1 MHVAFP
7 FLLPVATGIRIMYC
21 MNDTLRDYQQEMKL
35 RLFKEW
41 ELHRSV
47 MVQMPTGTGKTHL
60 LAAIVREFLRG
71 SGSRVWIVAHRR
83 ELVDQ
88 IEETVSRHGM
98 SKEDGRVRV
107 MSIQWLS
114 RNRKHM
120 DEEPDL
126 IVIDEAHHALAETYR
141 ILWENYPEARKLGMT
156 ATPCRLNGKGF
167 TDLFDSLITSW
178 TVAEFIGKGWLSSF
192 DYVSIRANS
201 KEQRLIDSLKK
212 RGADG
217 DYQVKEMNEVLNRET
232 SISRLYESVERYAH
246 GKKGIVYAVSIAHA
260 RRIAACY
267 SAHGLES
274 VAIDSRTPA
283 SERKELV
290 DDFRRGKVKVL
301 VNVDIFSE
309 GFDCPDVEFVQLA
322 RPTLSLAKYLQQVG
336 RGLRR
341 SANKESCMLIDNV
354 GLYRIFGL
362 PARNHDWAA
371 MFEGRM
377 IGNALSRARTEGGLY
392 LPALSLTDSGGQQ
405 EEVWE
410 IVMTHDRLLEA
421 IRNRE
426 EAEEGKESQAALKS
440 YPDRRS
446 SLWGLKRGNKITV
459 SPRYLQVFDIQ
470 GNRVAVR
477 LKDGQAGVVS
487 ASGEPEV
494 ILGYCRRLKFLKEEL
509 LAVTDNAGTVSYMDM
524 KTGRIYREKPVV
536 FSYGGVKLLRVGETF
551 HSRTK
556 KAYASMNGLHKDS
569 ICFYEY
575 YLKIPDYRVPKS
587 CKLVDSVWSTVF
599 DVFACLLAGDDE
611 EVYWCCGRL
620 ADRSIVV
627 MDGAGR
633 YYHVEKGKRKRY
645 IAANLPE
652 PGEQDFDTAV
662 KKLKEE
668 AGQRA
673 EETDRQ
679 KRRNEEAKRRKR
691 LEEIRDALP
700 YRMGMKWGLK
710 LGERIIVPPK
720 YRKILPPVGVY
731 CAFEESAC
739 RWGVMALDGKVMV
752 EARYQEVDIE
762 NNGTVHLTVIP
773 GKVKTV
779 KL

>member
-1 MHVAFP
+1 KA
-7 FLLPVATGIRIMYC
+7 
-21 MNDTLRDYQQEMKL
+21 
-35 RLFKEW
+35 
-41 ELHRSV
+41 
-47 MVQMPTGTGKTHL
+47 
-60 LAAIVREFLRG
+60 
-71 SGSRVWIVAHRR
+71 
-83 ELVDQ
+83 
-88 IEETVSRHGM
+88 
-98 SKEDGRVRV
+98 
-107 MSIQWLS
+107 
-114 RNRKHM
+114 
-120 DEEPDL
+120 
-126 IVIDEAHHALAETYR
+126 
-141 ILWENYPEARKLGMT
+141 
-156 ATPCRLNGKGF
+156 
-167 TDLFDSLITSW
+167 
-178 TVAEFIGKGWLSSF
+178 
-192 DYVSIRANS
+192 
-201 KEQRLIDSLKK
+201 
-212 RGADG
+212 
-217 DYQVKEMNEVLNRET
+217 
-232 SISRLYESVERYAH
+232 
-246 GKKGIVYAVSIAHA
+246 
-260 RRIAACY
+260 
-267 SAHGLES
+267 
-274 VAIDSRTPA
+274 
-283 SERKELV
+283 
-290 DDFRRGKVKVL
+290 
-301 VNVDIFSE
+301 
-309 GFDCPDVEFVQLA
+309 
-322 RPTLSLAKYLQQVG
+322 
-336 RGLRR
+336 
-341 SANKESCMLIDNV
+341 SCMLIDNV

-509 LAVTDNAGTVSYMDM
+509 LAVTDTVGTVSYMDM
-524 KTGRIYREKPVV
+524 KTGRTYREKPVV

-645 IAANLPE
+645 IATNLPR

-752 EARYQEVDIE
+752 EACYQKVDIE
-762 NNGTVHLTVIP
+762 NNGTVHLTIIP

>member
-1 MHVAFP
+1 MGAE
-7 FLLPVATGIRIMYC
+7 AWKQD
-21 MNDTLRDYQQEMKL
+21 N
-35 RLFKEW
+35 
-41 ELHRSV
+41 
-47 MVQMPTGTGKTHL
+47 
-60 LAAIVREFLRG
+60 
-71 SGSRVWIVAHRR
+71 
-83 ELVDQ
+83 
-88 IEETVSRHGM
+88 
-98 SKEDGRVRV
+98 
-107 MSIQWLS
+107 SI
-114 RNRKHM
+114 
-120 DEEPDL
+120 
-126 IVIDEAHHALAETYR
+126 
-141 ILWENYPEARKLGMT
+141 
-156 ATPCRLNGKGF
+156 PC
-167 TDLFDSLITSW
+167 
-178 TVAEFIGKGWLSSF
+178 
-192 DYVSIRANS
+192 
-201 KEQRLIDSLKK
+201 
-212 RGADG
+212 
-217 DYQVKEMNEVLNRET
+217 
-232 SISRLYESVERYAH
+232 
-246 GKKGIVYAVSIAHA
+246 
-260 RRIAACY
+260 
-267 SAHGLES
+267 
-274 VAIDSRTPA
+274 
-283 SERKELV
+283 
-290 DDFRRGKVKVL
+290 
-301 VNVDIFSE
+301 
-309 GFDCPDVEFVQLA
+309 
-322 RPTLSLAKYLQQVG
+322 
-336 RGLRR
+336 
-341 SANKESCMLIDNV
+341 
-354 GLYRIFGL
+354 
-362 PARNHDWAA
+362 
-371 MFEGRM
+371 
-377 IGNALSRARTEGGLY
+377 
-392 LPALSLTDSGGQQ
+392 
-405 EEVWE
+405 
-410 IVMTHDRLLEA
+410 
-421 IRNRE
+421 
-426 EAEEGKESQAALKS
+426 
-440 YPDRRS
+440 
-446 SLWGLKRGNKITV
+446 
-459 SPRYLQVFDIQ
+459 YLQVFDIQ
-470 GNRVAVR
+470 GNRAAVR

-509 LAVTDNAGTVSYMDM
+509 LAVTDTAGTVSYMDM
-524 KTGRIYREKPVV
+524 KTGRTYREKPVV
-536 FSYGGVKLLRVGETF
+536 FSYGGVELLRVGETF

-762 NNGTVHLTVIP
+762 NNGMVHLTVIP

>member
-1 MHVAFP
+1 M
-7 FLLPVATGIRIMYC
+7 
-21 MNDTLRDYQQEMKL
+21 
-35 RLFKEW
+35 
-41 ELHRSV
+41 
-47 MVQMPTGTGKTHL
+47 
-60 LAAIVREFLRG
+60 
-71 SGSRVWIVAHRR
+71 
-83 ELVDQ
+83 
-88 IEETVSRHGM
+88 
-98 SKEDGRVRV
+98 
-107 MSIQWLS
+107 
-114 RNRKHM
+114 
-120 DEEPDL
+120 
-126 IVIDEAHHALAETYR
+126 
-141 ILWENYPEARKLGMT
+141 
-156 ATPCRLNGKGF
+156 
-167 TDLFDSLITSW
+167 
-178 TVAEFIGKGWLSSF
+178 
-192 DYVSIRANS
+192 
-201 KEQRLIDSLKK
+201 
-212 RGADG
+212 
-217 DYQVKEMNEVLNRET
+217 
-232 SISRLYESVERYAH
+232 
-246 GKKGIVYAVSIAHA
+246 
-260 RRIAACY
+260 
-267 SAHGLES
+267 
-274 VAIDSRTPA
+274 
-283 SERKELV
+283 
-290 DDFRRGKVKVL
+290 L

-341 SANKESCMLIDNV
+341 SADKASCMLIDNV

-377 IGNALSRARTEGGLY
+377 IGNALSRARTEGGLD
-392 LPALSLTDSGGQQ
+392 LPALSLRDSGGQE
-405 EEVWE
+405 EEVGE

-509 LAVTDNAGTVSYMDM
+509 LAVTDTAGTVSYMDM
-524 KTGRIYREKPVV
+524 KTGRTYREKPVV
-536 FSYGGVKLLRVGETF
+536 FSYGGVELLRVGETF

>member
-1 MHVAFP
+1 
-7 FLLPVATGIRIMYC
+7 MYYP
-21 MNDTLRDYQQEMKL
+21 NDTLRDYQQEMKL
-35 RLFKEW
+35 RLFEEW
-41 ELHRSV
+41 EFHRNV

-83 ELVDQ
+83 ELVEQ

-201 KEQRLIDSLKK
+201 REQRLIDSLKK

-232 SISRLYESVERYAH
+232 SIGRLYESVERYAR

-267 SAHGLES
+267 SAHGLEA

-283 SERKELV
+283 SERRELV
-290 DDFRRGKVKVL
+290 EDFRRGKVKVL

-341 SANKESCMLIDNV
+341 SADKASCMLIDNV

-377 IGNALSRARTEGGLY
+377 IGNALSRARAETGRLSVSGP
-392 LPALSLTDSGGQQ
+392 LP
-405 EEVWE
+405 EEERQREDELEMV
-410 IVMTHDRLLEA
+410 ITHDRLMEA

-509 LAVTDNAGTVSYMDM
+509 LAVTDTAGTVSYMDM
-524 KTGRIYREKPVV
+524 KTGRTYREKPVV
-536 FSYGGVKLLRVGETF
+536 FSYGGVELLRVGETF